1 MATTYFCQY
10 KTIFFWKKGK
20 TSKFSSPPNVRLSE
34 CNISLMYIS
43 RGYCYIMIIIIKM
56 RSIES
61 GEVCEILFGSFVSY
75 IHVQQVYDPLVHI
88 FIVSFFFT
96 YHTMEMISKSMEH

>member
-1 MATTYFCQY
+1 
-10 KTIFFWKKGK
+10 
-20 TSKFSSPPNVRLSE
+20 
-34 CNISLMYIS
+34 
-43 RGYCYIMIIIIKM
+43 M